1 MQAPEALRAA
11 GESQV
16 HRMLS
21 SFDPVVEEEEL
32 SVPKARVP
40 TTTTADSADSADL
53 GPEAAATGVVLHMPR
68 FLVDRLDMGE
78 EQLEGFIVEVG

>member
-40 TTTTADSADSADL
+40 TTTTADSADL